1 MATTRGELHSALST
15 PVQFR
20 VRPITLALMVLVTAV
35 ALTLAIALAASGGS
49 DSSGY
54 SDSVRVAPSV
64 EHIPS
69 PADRNQDPNLNGPGM
84 RP

>member
-20 VRPITLALMVLVTAV
+20 VRPITLALMALVTAV

>member
-20 VRPITLALMVLVTAV
+20 VRPITLALLALVIAV

-54 SDSVRVAPSV
+54 RDSVRVAPSV
-64 EHIPS
+64 EHIPG
-69 PADRNQDPNLNGPGM
+69 PADRNQDPSLNGPGV

>member
-20 VRPITLALMVLVTAV
+20 IRPITLALMALVTAI

-49 DSSGY
+49 ENSGY
-54 SDSVRVAPSV
+54 RESVRVAPSV

-69 PADRNQDPNLNGPGM
+69 PADRNQDLRLNGPGM

>member
-20 VRPITLALMVLVTAV
+20 VRPITLALMALVTAI
-35 ALTLAIALAASGGS
+35 ALTLAISFAASGGGE
-49 DSSGY
+49 SSGY
-54 SDSVRVAPSV
+54 RESVRVAPSV

-69 PADRNQDPNLNGPGM
+69 PADRNQDPRLNGPGM